1 MTRALVLSGGG
12 SVGIA
17 WQTGL
22 AAGLAENDVALT
34 DADFIVGTSAGSAVG
49 ALIARGGNYERRME
63 IYRDR
68 ARTGASPSSTSGT
81 AARLTTEATAERMQK
96 LTQLIGDALGGGAS
110 AEEARAAIGK
120 FALEANTE
128 PEEQFVAGFAYLDS
142 TGASS
147 RSSGAKG
154 WPRGYACTA
163 VDAESGEFVVW
174 DGSVDVDLPRAVASS
189 CAVPGMF
196 PPITINGRRY
206 VDGGMRS
213 GTNADVASGH
223 DRVLIVSLMAG
234 NRLGGADNPW
244 MDRYRRAMDSELGTL
259 AEAGAG
265 VETVLPDEEA
275 AAALGANLM
284 DGSRALEALETG
296 IRQGKHEAERLR
308 TFWSA

>member
-63 IYRDR
+63 KYRDR
-68 ARTGASPSSTSGT
+68 ARTGALPNRTSGT
-81 AARLTTEATAERMQK
+81 AARTTTEATAERMQK

-120 FALEANTE
+120 FALEADTE

-142 TGASS
+142 TGES
-147 RSSGAKG
+147 

-275 AAALGANLM
+275 AAVLGANLM

-308 TFWSA
+308 TFWIA